1 MIWKIRLYN
10 KLNGSVPVLKYILC
24 LPPKHRAKIL
34 SDIDTLEK
42 QGINLI
48 YPYVSKLKGNRYKD
62 LRELR
67 IEFGNNISRIIYF
80 LHKNNTFVLLH
91 AFSKKSNSTPKKEL
105 EIAKNRMIEY
115 LKRGY

>member
-62 LRELR
+62 LWELR

>member
-10 KLNGSVPVLKYILC
+10 KLNGSVPVLKYILR

-48 YPYVSKLKGNRYKD
+48 YPYVSKLKGRRYKD
-62 LRELR
+62 LWELR

-80 LHKNNTFVLLH
+80 IDKENTFLLLH

-105 EIAKNRMIEY
+105 EIARKRMIEY
-115 LKRGY
+115 LKRGH